1 MFPSTVL
8 TLGLFA
14 LSSGVSSAF
23 KTKIE
28 HSDAFVEEMM
38 RDSGYSIDDLKS
50 LVDNIVDQC
59 DSNGC
64 DVNRESCDNA
74 FCLRID
80 GDNSGSDTGNILDI
94 VRDFMKESIQTEET
108 TDSGCTSSGCAF
120 ADAHYYRMPE
130 YFSLQRT
137 GDDGSANALYKV
149 TATAAD
155 HSGTCE
161 DVFKALEAA
170 AGLFPGGSLLG
181 AVTIAA
187 C

>member
-1 MFPSTVL
+1 MLASIATVSLLAL
-8 TLGLFA
+8 TG
-14 LSSGVSSAF
+14 SVSAF
-23 KTKIE
+23 KTHIE
-28 HSDAFVEEMM
+28 HSESMAQELM

-59 DSNGC
+59 DTNGC

-74 FCLRID
+74 FCIKID
-80 GDNSGSDTGNILDI
+80 GDNSASGSDDVISE
-94 VRDFMKESIQTEET
+94 VRDFIKNSIVTEET

-120 ADAHYYRMPE
+120 APAHYYRVPE
-130 YFSLQRT
+130 YISLQRT
-137 GDDGSANALYKV
+137 ADNGDANALYKV
-149 TATAAD
+149 TWSANNHD
-155 HSGTCE
+155 GLCD

-170 AGLFPGGSLLG
+170 VGLLPGGSLFG